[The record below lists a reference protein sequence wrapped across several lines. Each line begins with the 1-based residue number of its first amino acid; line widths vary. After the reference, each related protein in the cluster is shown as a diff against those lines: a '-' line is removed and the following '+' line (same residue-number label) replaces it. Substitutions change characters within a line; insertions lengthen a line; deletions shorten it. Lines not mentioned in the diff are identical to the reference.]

1 MRITERQLRRVVRGI
16 LLEAVPSQT
25 KFKDE
30 PYDPVRARAFNDP
43 VSWPDEIIQKV
54 DEVWRMLDLK
64 GSSYTNPL
72 SGRVTKT
79 RQITQNLETITSLAK
94 SLNKHFEERE

>member
-1 MRITERQLRRVVRGI
+1 MRITERQLRRVVRDI
-16 LLEAVPSQT
+16 LLESIPSQT

-43 VSWPDEIIQKV
+43 ATWPDEIVQKV

-64 GSSYTNPL
+64 DSSYTNPL

-94 SLNKHFEERE
+94 SLSKHFEELE